1 MEDGLPSL
9 RHGHLADWLRAF
21 SIGEFRRN
29 LGRDYDRVKEGGKDL
44 DLPAVHQQN

>member
-29 LGRDYDRVKEGGKDL
+29 LGRD
-44 DLPAVHQQN
+44 